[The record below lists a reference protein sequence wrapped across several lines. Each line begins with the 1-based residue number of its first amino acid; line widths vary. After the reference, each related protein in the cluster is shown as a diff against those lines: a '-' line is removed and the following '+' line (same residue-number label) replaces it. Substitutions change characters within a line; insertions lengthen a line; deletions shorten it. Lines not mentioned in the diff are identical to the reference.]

1 MADAANP
8 VEAVNLE
15 STTRDP
21 ITPHPERAAESAT
34 ATRSTFLPFHRP
46 WIEEAEIAEV
56 VDTLRSGWLTMGP
69 KTLQF
74 EEQFAAYV
82 GARFA
87 IALNSCTSALHLA
100 LDVLDIQPG
109 DEVITSVYTF
119 TATAAVTLHL
129 GGRPVL
135 VDIDPDT
142 MTMDPAQVAR
152 KITPRTRAIVPV
164 HMAGVPCDMDPLLEL
179 ASKHNL
185 RIVEDAAHALPAQYK
200 SRVIGSIGDMT
211 AFSFYATKNITTGEG
226 GMITTDSDE
235 YADRLR
241 VRRLHGISRDAWKR
255 YTSEG
260 SWYYEVE
267 YPGYKYNPTDINSAL
282 GLQQLRRSDRFHAV
296 RTYYASLYQLGLSDV
311 PEISLPQ
318 VPPWG
323 SHSWH
328 LYVIQ
333 LNLDQLTIDRDTFM
347 RLLREE
353 NIGASV
359 HFIPLHLHPYYRER
373 FGFEPT
379 DFPHA
384 LQTYRRAISLPLY
397 PRMSEADVWDV
408 IRAVRRIAESH
419 RSRRLT

>member
-8 VEAVNLE
+8 VEAVNLQ

-21 ITPHPERAAESAT
+21 IASYQEHAAEGAA

-46 WIEEAEIAEV
+46 WIDEAEIAEV

-100 LDVLDIQPG
+100 LDAIGIGPD

-119 TATAAVTLHL
+119 TATAAVTMHL

-135 VDIDPDT
+135 VDIQPDT
-142 MTMDPAQVAR
+142 MTMDPAQVAAR
-152 KITPRTRAIVPV
+152 ITPRTRAIVPV

-179 ASKHNL
+179 AAKHDL

-200 SRVIGSIGDMT
+200 NRVIGSISDLT

-311 PEISLPQ
+311 PEITLPE

-333 LNLDQLTIDRDTFM
+333 LNLDRLTIDRDAFM

-373 FGFEPT
+373 FGYRPT
-379 DFPHA
+379 DFPNA

-408 IRAVRRIAESH
+408 IRAVRRIVESH